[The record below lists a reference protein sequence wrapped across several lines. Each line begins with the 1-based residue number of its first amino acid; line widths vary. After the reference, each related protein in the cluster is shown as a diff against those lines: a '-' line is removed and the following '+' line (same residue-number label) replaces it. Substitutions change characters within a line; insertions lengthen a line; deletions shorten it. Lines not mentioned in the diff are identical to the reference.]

1 MILHGPDHSVPV
13 RIRITVAAEVAAGV
27 VCADIPSDIA
37 GTFFPVV
44 RNRREKHIL
53 PDSAFKNLL
62 RHAAG
67 AVGTD
72 SGQFLAFS
80 AGLDDHAVFPGD
92 FHKRLCEFKLYQK

>member
-27 VCADIPSDIA
+27 IRADVPGDIA
-37 GTFFPVV
+37 GTFLAVV
-44 RNRREKHIL
+44 RNSWEKHIL
-53 PDSAFKNLL
+53 ADSAFQNLL

-72 SGQFLAFS
+72 SGKFLAFS
-80 AGLDDHAVFPGD
+80 TGLDDHAVFPGD
-92 FHKRLCEFKLYQK
+92 FHKRLCKLKLYQK